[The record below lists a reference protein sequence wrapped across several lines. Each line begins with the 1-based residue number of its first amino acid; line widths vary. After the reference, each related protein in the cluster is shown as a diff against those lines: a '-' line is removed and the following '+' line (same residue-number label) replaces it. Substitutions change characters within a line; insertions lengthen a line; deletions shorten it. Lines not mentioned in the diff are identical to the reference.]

1 MKKVIETIRD
11 PYEVQKIAFNLVK
24 SCRAE
29 ILGVFSTANAFHRQI
44 RMGALE
50 LLKEASKT
58 KETKI
63 RILTP
68 VDDRIYE
75 LSQKMFRQLQGIK
88 TRHIEPL
95 LQTRVSILIV
105 DRRFSLVVELK
116 DDTKDNSYE
125 AMGLATYSNSKSTVL
140 SYATIFESL
149 WNQNELYE
157 QLKVHDKIQRDFIN
171 IAAHE

>member
-1 MKKVIETIRD
+1 
-11 PYEVQKIAFNLVK
+11 
-24 SCRAE
+24 
-29 ILGVFSTANAFHRQI
+29 
-44 RMGALE
+44 MGALE

-68 VDDRIYE
+68 VDDQIYE
-75 LSQKMFRQLQGIK
+75 LPQKMFRQLQGIK

-125 AMGLATYSNSKSTVL
+125 AMGLATYSNSKSTV
-140 SYATIFESL
+140 
-149 WNQNELYE
+149 
-157 QLKVHDKIQRDFIN
+157 
-171 IAAHE
+171 